1 MNVGKDI
8 SNDVV
13 AFKLVISSLSK
24 LLVIER
30 EILHVSDE
38 TNYEG
43 TNYMMSDFIEEQKKQ
58 FGC

>member
-1 MNVGKDI
+1 MNIGKDI

-13 AFKLVISSLSK
+13 AFELVISSLSK

-43 TNYMMSDFIEEQKKQ
+43 TN
-58 FGC
+58 